1 MSLEEEEQNLKLE
14 LVGKCFKVINPF
26 KPVVGTYQKE
36 GDLIFIC
43 SFTKKEIQ
51 VDYLSSFQLVE
62 GIEFLSKGNLN
73 FMFINNER
81 YWSLER
87 VLNLLEEVK

>member
-1 MSLEEEEQNLKLE
+1 MSLEDEQKLE
-14 LVGKCFKVINPF
+14 LVGKCFKVINSF
-26 KPVVGTYQKE
+26 KPVEGTYQKE

-51 VDYLSSFQLVE
+51 VDYLSSFQLLE

-73 FMFINNER
+73 FLFINSER
-81 YWSLER
+81 SWSLER